1 MVEGRAC
8 LSKEVRNGLEILKR
22 KRLQRFKLGI
32 LPAEAN
38 ATNMMT
44 RSGGDSLKS
53 NASCGMKT
61 CEDAGTI
68 SCENDLVKDAFAKHK
83 VEKFDMS
90 NLEWIDKVPEC
101 PVYYPTKDEFEDPLT
116 YVQKIAPVA
125 SKYGICKI
133 ISPISPSIP
142 AGVVLMKEKVGFKFT
157 TRVQPLRL
165 AEWAVDDRVTFFMS
179 GRKYSFRDFE
189 KMANK
194 VFSRRYSSAGCL
206 PARYLE
212 EQFWQEIGCG
222 KTESVEYACDI
233 EGSAFSCSP
242 GDQLGKSK
250 WNLKRLSRLPKSI
263 LRLLGAAIPG
273 VTDPMLYIGMLFSL
287 FAWHVE
293 DHYLYS
299 INYHHCGASKT
310 WYGIPGNAAPDF
322 EKVVREHVYDHGIL
336 SSEGDDAAFD
346 VLLGKTTMFPPNILL
361 KHNVPVYK
369 AVQKPGEFI
378 ITFPRAYHSGFS
390 HGFNCGEA
398 VNFAIGDWFPLGAV
412 ASQRYALLKRIPLL
426 PHEELLCKEAMLLS
440 QRLFSP
446 NSEVLLPTED
456 LSSQCCIKV
465 SFVILMRFQ
474 HRACWLIMN
483 SGARACSYSSKAVTL
498 SCSICLRDCYV
509 SYIKCDCN
517 MNPVC
522 LRHEMEL
529 RSCHCGR
536 KRIIFLREGFLE
548 LEAVARKFEQEEGI
562 VEEAQKQVFHSDDQ
576 CLKNLFPSTRDDGYI
591 PYCKLNLYLSLEN
604 VEQRMEISE
613 DLDFVSQRE
622 CIKYDAEEAACSA
635 ISISSFS
642 LGQND
647 SNSKFSVSVKNDKMQ
662 SCHKKYPDC
671 LPAPP
676 CGSVRV
682 TPSNRWSTRHEG
694 SLHGVLDGDD
704 SDTEIFRVKR
714 RSAVN
719 LERGGNV
726 ISVKLPEQQVL
737 KRLKKLDNKGVV
749 VPRPSASCSHGLNR
763 NLVGGIAPISLKFRK
778 QQLELD
784 AKVGR
789 DGGVETKSQGAMQ
802 EQGCIPV
809 KLNREHEGG
818 GASYRA
824 RTKASESQRPLLS

>member
-1 MVEGRAC
+1 MMLTVEIIILFLFVEGRVC

-22 KRLQRFKLGI
+22 KRLQRLRLGI
-32 LPAEAN
+32 SPEEAD

-53 NASCGMKT
+53 NASCGMKI
-61 CEDAGTI
+61 CKDI
-68 SCENDLVKDAFAKHK
+68 STFSCGNDLVKDAFSKHK

-90 NLEWIDKVPEC
+90 NFEWIDKVPEC
-101 PVYYPTKDEFEDPLT
+101 PVFCPTKDEFEDPLT
-116 YVQKIAPVA
+116 YVQQIAPVA

-133 ISPISPSIP
+133 ISPISASVP
-142 AGVVLMKEKVGFKFT
+142 AGVVLMKEKAGFKFT

-165 AEWAVDDRVTFFMS
+165 AEWAVDDKVTFFMS
-179 GRKYSFRDFE
+179 GRKYTFRDFE

-233 EGSAFSCSP
+233 DGSAFSCSP
-242 GDQLGKSK
+242 SDQLGRSK

-299 INYHHCGASKT
+299 INYHHCGAFKT
-310 WYGIPGNAAPDF
+310 WYGVPGTAAPDF
-322 EKVVREHVYDHGIL
+322 EKVVREHVYDRGIL
-336 SSEGDDAAFD
+336 SPEGDDAAFD

-412 ASQRYALLKRIPLL
+412 ASRRYAQLKRIPLL

-440 QRLFSP
+440 RRSSSP
-446 NSEVLLPTED
+446 NSDNFPPTEG
-456 LSSQCCIKV
+456 LSSQRCIKV

-474 HRACWLIMN
+474 HRTCWSIIN
-483 SGARACSYSSKAVTL
+483 SGAHMCSYSSKAVTAP
-498 SCSICLRDCYV
+498 CSICLRDCYV
-509 SYIKCDCN
+509 SYVKCDCN
-517 MNPVC
+517 MNPFC
-522 LRHEMEL
+522 LRHETEL
-529 RSCHCGR
+529 RSCHCGHN
-536 KRIIFLREGFLE
+536 RIIFIREGFIE
-548 LEAVARKFEQEEGI
+548 LEAVSKKFEEEEGI
-562 VEEAQKQVFHSDDQ
+562 IEEASDE
-576 CLKNLFPSTRDDGYI
+576 T
-591 PYCKLNLYLSLEN
+591 
-604 VEQRMEISE
+604 
-613 DLDFVSQRE
+613 
-622 CIKYDAEEAACSA
+622 
-635 ISISSFS
+635 
-642 LGQND
+642 
-647 SNSKFSVSVKNDKMQ
+647 DKML
-662 SCHKKYPDC
+662 SCQTRYPDC
-671 LPAPP
+671 LLPSP
-676 CGSVRV
+676 CGPTAT
-682 TPSNRWSTRHEG
+682 TPSDRFGSSHEVR
-694 SLHGVLDGDD
+694 LHGAQDGDD

-719 LERGGNV
+719 LERSRNV
-726 ISVKLPEQQVL
+726 IGVKPPEQQVL
-737 KRLKKLDNKGVV
+737 KRLKKLHPKGSVV
-749 VPRPSASCSHGLNR
+749 RTPSVVCIHDLNR

-778 QQLELD
+778 QQL
-784 AKVGR
+784 
-789 DGGVETKSQGAMQ
+789 DGKLGMDGAMETKAK
-802 EQGCIPV
+802 E
-809 KLNREHEGG
+809 LR
-818 GASYRA
+818 
-824 RTKASESQRPLLS
+824 RTKDVFQSSSIEIMKEVPPIELGPKRLKVRGPSFPNSAVERGKSSNRRMLDCDERSWGHLF